1 MFFDKLGSDDWRIR
15 RRIVILT
22 LLWSAA
28 LVTYLAVYGTS
39 DPLRETSA
47 TSLILL
53 IGSVVA
59 GAAGNVAVELAMR
72 VFGSLAE
79 ARVLVLGTG
88 DVGRQVVQA
97 LVSRGASQV
106 SVASRTFENAR
117 VLAEGLERT
126 GADPTRAKLRSALAG
141 IRNWDLGGF
150 VVDYSGQAPYVGSR
164 YVDLGVL
171 GGSGRFMG

>member
-53 IGSVVA
+53 IGSLI
-59 GAAGNVAVELAMR
+59 GSY
-72 VFGSLAE
+72 VFGVIWDGKNKGSSATTE
-79 ARVLVLGTG
+79 IKQTIVAAAAPPEQPAAQEPAPPEGY
-88 DVGRQVVQA
+88 
-97 LVSRGASQV
+97 AS
-106 SVASRTFENAR
+106 
-117 VLAEGLERT
+117 
-126 GADPTRAKLRSALAG
+126 
-141 IRNWDLGGF
+141 
-150 VVDYSGQAPYVGSR
+150 
-164 YVDLGVL
+164 
-171 GGSGRFMG
+171 